1 METNIIHV
9 LHHLEKWRGYLNG
22 KEISGSDNLK
32 CHLCGIMFATQQEKQ
47 QHMKLE
53 HQNKEEPTGVG

>member
-1 METNIIHV
+1 MSQ
-9 LHHLEKWRGYLNG
+9 
-22 KEISGSDNLK
+22 EISGNPDLK
-32 CHLCGIMFATQQEKQ
+32 CHICGLTFATQQEME

>member
-1 METNIIHV
+1 MAHEV
-9 LHHLEKWRGYLNG
+9 
-22 KEISGSDNLK
+22 SGSDNLK
-32 CHLCGIMFATQQEKQ
+32 CHLCGIMFATEQEKQ

>member
-1 METNIIHV
+1 MAQ
-9 LHHLEKWRGYLNG
+9 
-22 KEISGSDNLK
+22 EISRDANLK
-32 CHLCGIMFATQQEKQ
+32 CHICGILFVTQQEKE

>member
-1 METNIIHV
+1 MSQEV
-9 LHHLEKWRGYLNG
+9 
-22 KEISGSDNLK
+22 SGNAKK
-32 CHLCGIMFATQQEKQ
+32 CHICGIMFATQQEKE

>member
-1 METNIIHV
+1 MSQ
-9 LHHLEKWRGYLNG
+9 
-22 KEISGSDNLK
+22 EISGNPDLK
-32 CHLCGIMFATQQEKQ
+32 CQICGLTFATQQEKE

>member
-1 METNIIHV
+1 MAQ
-9 LHHLEKWRGYLNG
+9 
-22 KEISGSDNLK
+22 EISGSDNLK
-32 CHLCGIMFATQQEKQ
+32 CHICGIMFATQQEKQ